1 MPLPAA
7 RAKSEPPVGGGYHY
21 AVQAGAGNQVATL
34 NAPLRARAAGLVC
47 GLAALSVAA
56 CATQVRKPAAP
67 TRLGAATPTG
77 FPATVRS
84 LGADR
89 RFFVAHLNEIRQRVN
104 TARGSR
110 PLNILAL
117 SGGGAG
123 GAFGAGALVGLGR
136 RGERPQFAVVTG
148 VSTGALLAPF
158 AFLGPAWDAQLKDAF
173 VSARAE
179 HLLRSHGITALFHS
193 GVYEGKPLVD
203 LVDHFVTDALIQEI
217 ARESAKGRMLLVATT
232 DLDKEE
238 PVIWDMGAIASHGGE
253 TARTLFRDVLVASA
267 SIPGLLPPV
276 LIHVSDAQNSYDE
289 MHVDGGT
296 TVPFFFTWEVASI
309 LPLPAEAA
317 GDLKGA
323 NLYVIINGQLG
334 TTPQTTRE
342 KTIPILKRSFST
354 ELMHTMRT
362 TLELSV
368 EFSRLYGMNMQ
379 FSRIPPTYP
388 YQGPLNFKPAAMQ
401 ALFDYAAG
409 CAANGHFWTTP
420 EQVMT
425 RIEQTLDPEACPGE

>member
-1 MPLPAA
+1 L
-7 RAKSEPPVGGGYHY
+7 G
-21 AVQAGAGNQVATL
+21 VQAGAGNQVVTTKAAL
-34 NAPLRARAAGLVC
+34 GPRAAALVC
-47 GLAALSVAA
+47 LLSALSVAA
-56 CATQVRKPAAP
+56 CATGSRRPAAP
-67 TRLGAATPTG
+67 TRLGPAAPTG

-84 LGADR
+84 LGSDR
-89 RFFVAHLNEIRQRVN
+89 GFFVAHLEEIRRRVN
-104 TARGSR
+104 TARGSG
-110 PLNILAL
+110 PMNILAL

-136 RGERPQFAVVTG
+136 RGERPQFTVVTG

-158 AFLGPAWDAQLKDAF
+158 AFLGPAWDTQLKEAF
-173 VSARAE
+173 VSARTG
-179 HLLRSHGITALFHS
+179 HLLRLRGIAVLFRP
-193 GVYEGKPLVD
+193 GVYEGKPLIE
-203 LVDHFVTDALIQEI
+203 LVNHYVTDALIQEI
-217 ARESAKGRMLLVATT
+217 ARESAKGRMLLIATT

-253 TARTLFRDVLVASA
+253 AARTLFRDVLVASA

-276 LIHVSDAQNSYDE
+276 LIHVSDSQHSYDE

-296 TVPFFFTWEVASI
+296 TVPFFFTWQVAP
-309 LPLPAEAA
+309 LLTLPAEATE
-317 GDLKGA
+317 DLKGA
-323 NLYVIINGQLG
+323 NLYVIINSQLS

-354 ELMHTMRT
+354 ELTHAMRT

-368 EFSRLYGMNMQ
+368 EFSRLYGMNLQ

-388 YQGPLNFKPAAMQ
+388 FQGALNFQPPAMQ

-420 EQVMT
+420 EQVLL
-425 RIEQTLDPEACPGE
+425 RVEQTLGPESCPGE